1 MLSPLGW
8 ISRPSIHKGDTRMSE
23 PANELKWKEL
33 IILGNEAFSIGK
45 HAEADRLFVLSLREA
60 TRLFDIAKSG
70 IRIDAAFLLVMSHH
84 NISDNL
90 LRLGQLD
97 EALLHLEAAFEKV
110 CEGAAPNGGPQAFRQ
125 YSCFQIPVA
134 LEKLLHL
141 VTVADKKTSE
151 IDRWLRMVA
160 RSAA

>member
-1 MLSPLGW
+1 
-8 ISRPSIHKGDTRMSE
+8 MSE

-33 IILGNEAFSIGK
+33 ITLGNEAFSIGN
-45 HAEADRLFVLSLREA
+45 HTEADRFFVLSLREA

-70 IRIDAAFLLVMSHH
+70 IRIDAPFLLVTSHH

-97 EALLHLEAAFEKV
+97 EALLHLEAAFETV
-110 CEGAAPNGGPQAFRQ
+110 CEGSTPEGGPRQ
-125 YSCFQIPVA
+125 LREYSRCQIPIA
-134 LEKLLHL
+134 LEKLLQL
-141 VTVADKKTSE
+141 VTASDKKTSD
-151 IDRWLRMVA
+151 IDRWLGMAA